1 MPTMGA
7 AGHRCARARTR
18 TRRRSDTGAAALEF
32 ALVLP
37 LLVMLLLG
45 IVTGGLTYS
54 HGISL
59 NDGVRASARFG
70 ATGDATNPTT
80 WTSDVIAQERANQL
94 DDPGPETAVCVQL
107 WKVTATAPPAGVA
120 LTSRCDQGTFPA
132 PALTVADASFPAVPG
147 GVLVGTCVVR
157 VLAARPYSINL
168 APFPSLSGTLKRGAV
183 TRYER
188 ATC

>member
-1 MPTMGA
+1 MPA
-7 AGHRCARARTR
+7 IAIAGHRCARALAR
-18 TRRRSDTGAAALEF
+18 TRRRTDAGAAALEF

-45 IVTGGLTYS
+45 IVTGGVTFS

-70 ATGDATNPTT
+70 ATGDATNAAQ
-80 WTSDVIAQERANQL
+80 WASDVIAQERANQI
-94 DDPGPETAVCVQL
+94 DDSITETAVCVQL
-107 WKVTATAPPAGVA
+107 WKVVT
-120 LTSRCDQGTFPA
+120 TSPSSGSAITTRCDQGAFPA
-132 PALTVADASFPAVPG
+132 PALTVADPSFPAVPS
-147 GVLVGTCVVR
+147 GVLAGTCVVR

-183 TRYER
+183 SRYER